1 MMFAQLHNKIN
12 FAAAFLQIWSV
23 IGAVNG
29 TKGPKRTL
37 LFMPHLPKKMPKRI
51 VIYAKDV
58 ENITGRKTRAAR
70 KLLHR
75 IREKNNK
82 QKDAFVTVKE
92 FCLYTGIGE
101 EEVREFLLD

>member
-1 MMFAQLHNKIN
+1 MQ
-12 FAAAFLQIWSV
+12 
-23 IGAVNG
+23 
-29 TKGPKRTL
+29 
-37 LFMPHLPKKMPKRI
+37 HLPKKMPRRI

-75 IREKNNK
+75 IREQNK
-82 QKDAFVTVKE
+82 KPKEAFVTVIE
-92 FCLYTGIGE
+92 FCRYTGMSV